1 MEFSKTCSTQFLA
14 NVVRILPKKLL
25 FLCPVALLSL
35 SVPLLVAS
43 SAKAETYTSVVCYFE
58 GNNKWQWGLVRNNN
72 SYYQLHGDWK
82 DSRFETSV
90 SRDEIIE
97 SCSASKAYYKM
108 GNLVNIYAADKAT
121 GSNYDIYSNNQIV
134 KP

>member
-58 GNNKWQWGLVRNNN
+58 GDNQWQWGLVGNNN
-72 SYYQLHGDWK
+72 SWYQLHGDWK
-82 DSRFETSV
+82 NNRFETSA
-90 SRDEIIE
+90 SRNEIIE
-97 SCSASKAYYKM
+97 SCSVSQRYYGM
-108 GNLVNIYAADKAT
+108 GKLVNIYAADTAT
-121 GSNYDIYSNNQIV
+121 GSNFDIYSNDQIV